1 MSVLQDLYQKEVR
14 STLKKEKGYRNVM
27 EIPKIKKVTLS
38 MCVSQAVKDP
48 KILNSVQEDLN
59 LISGQK
65 SVITKAKKAIANFKL
80 REGMSLGA
88 AVTLRRDKMWSFLD
102 RLVHFSLPQVRDFK
116 GLSPRSFDGR
126 GNYNMGLKEQI
137 VFPEI
142 NYDKVSAIRGMNIT
156 IVTTAKTDEEAHN
169 LLKGLGFPFRKN

>member
-1 MSVLQDLYQKEVR
+1 MSVLQDLYKKEVR
-14 STLKKEKGYRNVM
+14 SKLKKEKGYKNIM
-27 EIPKIKKVTLS
+27 EIPKVEKVILS

-48 KILNSVQEDLN
+48 KILSSVQEDLN
-59 LISGQK
+59 SISGQK

-88 AVTLRRDKMWSFLD
+88 AVTLRREKMWSVLD
-102 RLVHFSLPQVRDFK
+102 RLVHFALPQVRDFK

-142 NYDKVSAIRGMNIT
+142 NYDKVSAIRGMNIS
-156 IVTTAKTDEEAHN
+156 IVTTAKTDGEARD
-169 LLKGLGFPFRKN
+169 LLKGLGFPFRN

>member
-1 MSVLQDLYQKEVR
+1 MSVLQDLYKKEVR
-14 STLKKEKGYRNVM
+14 SKLKKEKGYKNVM
-27 EIPKIKKVTLS
+27 EIPTVEKVILS

-48 KILNSVQEDLN
+48 KILSSVQEDLN
-59 LISGQK
+59 SISGQK

-88 AVTLRRDKMWSFLD
+88 AVTLRREKMWSVLD
-102 RLVHFSLPQVRDFK
+102 RLVHFALPQVRDFK

-142 NYDKVSAIRGMNIT
+142 NYDKVSAIRGMNIS
-156 IVTTAKTDEEAHN
+156 IVTTAKTDGEARD
-169 LLKGLGFPFRKN
+169 LLKGLGFPFRN

>member
-1 MSVLQDLYQKEVR
+1 MSVLQDLYQKDVR
-14 STLKKEKGYRNVM
+14 PRLKKEKGYKNAM
-27 EIPKIKKVTLS
+27 EIPQVKKVILS

-59 LISGQK
+59 LIAGQK
-65 SVITKAKKAIANFKL
+65 SIVTKAKKAIANFKL

-88 AVTLRRDKMWSFLD
+88 AVTLRRENMWSFLD
-102 RLVHFSLPQVRDFK
+102 RLVHFALPQVRDFK

-142 NYDKVSAIRGMNIT
+142 NYDKVSAIRGMNIS
-156 IVTTAKTDEEAHN
+156 IVTTAKTDGEARD
-169 LLKGLGFPFRKN
+169 LLKGLGFPFRN

>member
-1 MSVLQDLYQKEVR
+1 MSVLQDLYQKNVR
-14 STLKKEKGYRNVM
+14 SQLQKEQSYKNVM
-27 EIPKIKKVTLS
+27 EIPKVEKVVLS
-38 MCVSQAVKDP
+38 ICVSQAVKDP
-48 KILNSVQEDLN
+48 KILTSVQEDLN

-88 AVTLRRDKMWSFLD
+88 AVTLRREKMWSFLD
-102 RLVHFSLPQVRDFK
+102 RLVHFALPQVRDFK

-156 IVTTAKTDEEAHN
+156 IVTSAKTDEEARN
-169 LLKGLGFPFRKN
+169 LLKGLGFPFRN

>member
-1 MSVLQDLYQKEVR
+1 MSVLQDLYQKDVR
-14 STLKKEKGYRNVM
+14 SKLKKEKGYRNVM
-27 EIPKIKKVTLS
+27 EIPKVEKVILS

-65 SVITKAKKAIANFKL
+65 SIITKAKKAIANFKL
-80 REGMSLGA
+80 REGMPLGA
-88 AVTLRRDKMWSFLD
+88 AVTLRREQMWSFLD
-102 RLVHFSLPQVRDFK
+102 RLVHFALPQARDFK

-142 NYDKVSAIRGMNIT
+142 NYDKVSAIRGMNIS
-156 IVTTAKTDEEAHN
+156 IVTTAKTDGEARD
-169 LLKGLGFPFRKN
+169 LLKGLGFPFRN